1 LIFLFNSDSK
11 YFLGRF
17 IDRDMFMR
25 YLGGGIGHL
34 ALRGHVKIEDA
45 AKAIGVS
52 LKSASTP
59 DADGS
64 VNGKHMGMLIY

>member
-1 LIFLFNSDSK
+1 
-11 YFLGRF
+11 
-17 IDRDMFMR
+17 MFMR

-64 VNGKHMGMLIY
+64 ANGKHMGMLIH